1 VHLLNFCS
9 SFWID
14 FFNELK
20 QIELVTKKVLYQSSE
35 ERNQSF
41 KVRLSV
47 ADLFGQACDSW

>member
-1 VHLLNFCS
+1 LLNFCS